1 MIDHIQ
7 KWCYNMV
14 IIYKGALTFMRHLA
28 QWFNSLSVKNKLV
41 FLTYSNLII
50 LTILFVIYSLIAG
63 HNIVA
68 IIIIAIIT
76 SAIAFPIISLV
87 NNTITSSF
95 DDVMDTANR
104 ISKGDFTH
112 MIDVEGSNAGQLGHS
127 FNSMIT
133 KLTGILSESMNI
145 TRHVAETSRN
155 IFDKNNTLKIT
166 MEQVAISSTELAT
179 GASVISEDVSNMTE
193 SIHEIES
200 KVANY
205 AHSTKEMND
214 RSKQTINLVE
224 KGRVALEIQSKGMN
238 RNIEA
243 TEQVAVTIKELAEQA
258 KGISAMTA
266 AISDIAEQTNLLSLN
281 ASIEAARAGEHG
293 RGFAVVAQEVRKL
306 AEESTAST
314 KEVFNLVKSI
324 NSGIQ
329 NTIHNMKVNEEV
341 VSMQSEHIRQTEDI
355 FNQIVESIEFIN
367 EQIFT
372 FSNESDT
379 MLDSA
384 RIISATIQNISAIT
398 EQSAAGTQEVS
409 ASMNEQ
415 IPTVQAVVDETEKM
429 LAMATQLQRTIQVFK
444 LK

>member
-1 MIDHIQ
+1 
-7 KWCYNMV
+7 
-14 IIYKGALTFMRHLA
+14 MRQLA
-28 QWFNSLSVKNKLV
+28 HWFNSLSVKNKLF

-50 LTILFVIYSLIAG
+50 TTVLMLFYSLIAG
-63 HNIVA
+63 NNVIG
-68 IIIIAIIT
+68 IIIIAIV
-76 SAIAFPIISLV
+76 AAGIALPIINIV
-87 NNTITSSF
+87 NNAITSSF
-95 DDVMDTANR
+95 DEVLDTANR

-112 MIDVEGSNAGQLGHS
+112 TIDVESSNVGQLGHS

-145 TRHVAETSRN
+145 TRLVAETSRN

-166 MEQVAISSTELAT
+166 MEQVAVSSTELAT
-179 GASVISEDVSNMTE
+179 GASVISEDVANMTG

-200 KVANY
+200 KVTNY
-205 AHSTKEMND
+205 AKSTKEMNE
-214 RSKQTINLVE
+214 RSQQTINLVE
-224 KGRVALEIQSKGMN
+224 KGRVALDIQSQGMS

-243 TEQVAVTIKELAEQA
+243 TEKVAKTIKELEEQA

-314 KEVFNLVKSI
+314 KEVFSLVKSI

-329 NTIHNMKVNEEV
+329 NTIHNMKINEEV
-341 VSMQSEHIRQTEDI
+341 VSMQTEHIRQTEDI

-372 FSNESDT
+372 FSQESDT
-379 MLDSA
+379 MLESA
-384 RIISATIQNISAIT
+384 RKISSTIENISAIT
-398 EQSAAGTQEVS
+398 EQSAAGTEQVS

-429 LAMATQLQRTIQVFK
+429 LNMATQLQRTIQVFK

>member
-1 MIDHIQ
+1 
-7 KWCYNMV
+7 
-14 IIYKGALTFMRHLA
+14 MRQLA
-28 QWFNSLSVKNKLV
+28 HWFNSLSVKNKLF

-50 LTILFVIYSLIAG
+50 ITILMLLYSLIAG
-63 HNIVA
+63 QNVIVL
-68 IIIIAIIT
+68 IIIAAV
-76 SAIAFPIISLV
+76 SAVIAIPIVSLV

-95 DDVMDTANR
+95 DEVLDTANR

-112 MIDVEGSNAGQLGHS
+112 KIDVEASNVGQLGHS

-133 KLTGILSESMNI
+133 KLTDILSESMNI

-166 MEQVAISSTELAT
+166 MEQVAVSSTELAT
-179 GASVISEDVSNMTE
+179 GANAISDDVSNMTE

-205 AHSTKEMND
+205 ASSTKEMND
-214 RSKQTINLVE
+214 RSQQTINLVK
-224 KGRVALEIQSKGMN
+224 KGRVALDIQSKGMN

-243 TEQVAVTIKELAEQA
+243 TEKVAVTINELAEQA

-324 NSGIQ
+324 DSGIQ

-372 FSNESDT
+372 FSQESDT

-384 RIISATIQNISAIT
+384 RKISAIIQNISAIT
-398 EQSAAGTQEVS
+398 EQSAAGTEEVS

-415 IPTVQAVVDETEKM
+415 IPTVQAVVEETEKM
-429 LAMATQLQRTIQVFK
+429 LNMATQLQRTIQVFK